1 MTPMVDL
8 SRVSIQLRLPL
19 VLWCSVLPLTVLV
32 SIIAT
37 IIIITGTADI
47 TVLIIVVDID
57 KILGGAEPL
66 QKSLLTE
73 LENIECAK

>member
-1 MTPMVDL
+1 MTPMGDL
-8 SRVSIQLRLPL
+8 SRASIQLRLPL

-37 IIIITGTADI
+37 IIIITGTVDI